1 MWAENPAKVGYNLIQ
16 LPNLSANLLFT
27 KTSQIAFAR
36 VSSRTKLDFS
46 NVREQHAAMLTAEHS
61 YCNILKILNIYS
73 QSRLIQFPEGFK
85 HIDLPFCKAININ
98 LKG

>member
-1 MWAENPAKVGYNLIQ
+1 LWAEKSAEGEYNLIQ
-16 LPNLSANLLFT
+16 LPNQSANLLFT
-27 KTSQIAFAR
+27 KTHQIAFAR

-46 NVREQHAAMLTAEHS
+46 NVRKQHAAMLTTEQS
-61 YCNILKILNIYS
+61 YRNILKILNIYS
-73 QSRLIQFPEGFK
+73 QPRLFQLLEDFR